1 VEGRRDE
8 TGVRRVATAELSCFE
23 RTCIWWWGEEEEER
37 GDEPNMCEKDDCIY
51 PAEIATGQV

>member
-1 VEGRRDE
+1 VIESKRD
-8 TGVRRVATAELSCFE
+8 RSKQ
-23 RTCIWWWGEEEEER
+23 GEEEEER